1 MSKGRVT
8 IPTDENFVEETK
20 RIAEIWGADAVRDCD
35 GTELPKNA
43 KEIAEKVY
51 KTYFLARGDNDFAY
65 THDELMQSIALIS
78 DTYLATEKEL
88 KIDPL
93 KGYFR
98 QQSAI
103 NETNP
108 KKYWQV
114 IDRTSGKEWTD
125 WEYDSKEKVVII
137 HNAAYMHEYTVSFFA
152 NNLWDATQIYNYTC
166 NGWTITKD
174 RDIDPVFPEALAKIK
189 ENLEKWLIENPD
201 INVLRFTTFFYHFFL
216 MHTEEVSKQ
225 KYFDWFGYAM
235 SASPAMFDL
244 FEKEKG
250 YALKIEDIVD
260 GGYYANHFR
269 SPSKRY
275 YEYMEFVEKFIAT
288 TMKEIIDIVHKYG
301 REAMMFLGDNW
312 IGGELHGKYFKEMGL
327 DAVVGSVNSGVT
339 LRMLAEIPHVKYRE
353 ARFLPYFFP
362 DTIPDDEVA
371 TNALNLYWAQARRPM
386 MRKPVDRIGFG
397 GYLQLA
403 SKLPNFMDS
412 IAHLCQEY
420 RDIYDA
426 VDNKVPYTSVKVAI
440 LNEWGKKRT
449 WMNHMVCQ
457 DAPYQKMY
465 KYQGVLEAL
474 CGLPVQVDFI
484 NFEDVKNGKLAEYD
498 VVMNYGDRDTA
509 FVGTTAWTDEEVIT
523 AVRKYIYEGGGFI
536 GMGQP
541 TSAMRSGKFFQLAE
555 ALGVDEELSFSMSNY
570 KWNFEPVDS
579 HFITADVNGEID
591 YGGDLDNIYAL
602 EGAKILDIAK
612 DRYFGVRVSAGHVR
626 MACNEYG
633 KGRTFYMTGML
644 YNPENT
650 RLLYRA
656 LLWTAKKEDSLEKA
670 YSTNIHTEC
679 HFYPNSGKYAVVNN
693 SGEEQTT
700 TFFDV
705 DGKATKLTLKPLDI
719 AWL

>member
-8 IPTDENFVEETK
+8 IPTDESFVEETK

-35 GTELPKNA
+35 GTELPKKP

-65 THDELMQSIALIS
+65 AHDELMQSIALIS
-78 DTYLATEKEL
+78 DTYLATEKKL

-125 WEYDSKEKVVII
+125 WDYDSQKKVVIV
-137 HNAAYMHEYTVSFFA
+137 HNAEYMHEYTVSFFA
-152 NNLWDATQIYNYTC
+152 HNLWDATQIYNYTC

-174 RDIDPVFPEALAKIK
+174 RDIDPVFPEALVKIK
-189 ENLEKWLIENPD
+189 ENLKKWLTENPD

-244 FEKEKG
+244 FEQEKG
-250 YALKIEDIVD
+250 YAIKIEDIVD

-275 YEYMEFVEKFIAT
+275 YEYMEFVEKFVAK
-288 TMKEIIDIVHKYG
+288 TMKEIIDIVHKHG

-362 DTIPDDEVA
+362 DTLPNDEIA
-371 TNALNLYWAQARRPM
+371 TEALNGYWAQTRRAM
-386 MRKPVDRIGFG
+386 LRKPVDRIGFG

-403 SKLPNFMDS
+403 AKLPNFMDS
-412 IAHLCQEY
+412 ISHLCQEY

-426 VDNKVPYTSVKVAI
+426 VDNKAPYTAVKVAI

-449 WMNHMVCQ
+449 WMNHMICQ
-457 DAPYQKMY
+457 DAPFQKMY

-474 CGLPVQVDFI
+474 CGLPVQVEYIDFD
-484 NFEDVKNGKLAEYD
+484 DVKNGKLVEYD

-509 FVGTTAWTDEEVIT
+509 FVGTDAWTDAEVIT

-541 TSAMRSGKFFQLAE
+541 TSALREGKFFQLAE
-555 ALGVDEELSFSMSNY
+555 ALGVDEELSFSMIKH
-570 KWNFEPVDS
+570 KWNYEPVES
-579 HFITADVNGEID
+579 HFITEDVDGEVD

-602 EGAKILDIAK
+602 DGAKILDIAK
-612 DRYFGVRVSAGHVR
+612 DRYFGIRVSAGHVR

-633 KGRTFYMTGML
+633 KGRTFYMTGMK
-644 YNPENT
+644 YNFMNT

-656 LLWTAKKEDSLEKA
+656 LLWAAKKEDSLQKA
-670 YSTNIHTEC
+670 YSTNINTEC

-693 SGEEQTT
+693 SNEEQQT
-700 TFFDV
+700 TFFDI
-705 DGKATKLTLKPLDI
+705 DGKPTKLTLKPLDI

>member
-8 IPTDENFVEETK
+8 IPTDESFVEETK

-35 GTELPKNA
+35 GTELPKKP

-51 KTYFLARGDNDFAY
+51 KTYFLTRGDNDFAY
-65 THDELMQSIALIS
+65 AHDELMQSIALIS

-88 KIDPL
+88 NIDPL

-125 WEYDSKEKVVII
+125 WDYDEKEKLVIV
-137 HNAAYMHEYTVSFFA
+137 HNAEYMHEYTVSFFA
-152 NNLWDATQIYNYTC
+152 YNLWDATQIYNYTC

-174 RDIDPVFPEALAKIK
+174 RNIDPVFPEALAKIK
-189 ENLEKWLIENPD
+189 ENLEQWLIENPD

-216 MHTEEVSKQ
+216 IHTEDVHKQ
-225 KYFDWFGYAM
+225 RYFDWFGYAM
-235 SASPAMFDL
+235 AASPAMFDL

-250 YALKIEDIVD
+250 YALKIEDVVD

-269 SPSKRY
+269 SPTKRY
-275 YEYMEFVEKFIAT
+275 CDYMEFVEKFVAK
-288 TMKEIIDIVHKYG
+288 TMKEIIDIVHKYN

-339 LRMLAEIPHVKYRE
+339 LRMLAEIPYIKYRE

-362 DTIPDDEVA
+362 DTIPNDEIA
-371 TNALNLYWAQARRPM
+371 TGALNEYWAKTRRAM

-397 GYLQLA
+397 GYLKLA
-403 SKLPNFMDS
+403 SQLPNFMDT

-426 VDNKVPYTSVKVAI
+426 VDNKAPYTSVKVAI
-440 LNEWGKKRT
+440 LNEWGKKRA

-457 DAPYQKMY
+457 DAAYQKMY

-474 CGLPVQVDFI
+474 CGLPVQVEYID
-484 NFEDVKNGKLAEYD
+484 FEDVKNGKLADYD
-498 VVMNYGDRDTA
+498 VVINYGDRDTA
-509 FVGTTAWTDEEVIT
+509 FVGTKAWTDSEVIT

-541 TSAMRSGKFFQLAE
+541 TSALREGKFFQLAE
-555 ALGVDEELSFSMSNY
+555 ALGVDEELSFSMIKH
-570 KWNFEPVDS
+570 KWNYEPVDG
-579 HFITADVNGEID
+579 HFIMADVNGDID
-591 YGGDLDNIYAL
+591 YAGDLDNIYAL
-602 EGAKILDIAK
+602 NGAKVLDIAADK
-612 DRYFGVRVSAGHVR
+612 DLGIRASAGHVR

-633 KGRTFYMTGML
+633 KGRTFYMTGMK
-644 YNPENT
+644 YNFMNT

-656 LLWTAKKEDSLEKA
+656 LLWAAKKEDSLQKA
-670 YSTNIHTEC
+670 YSTNINTEC

-693 SGEEQTT
+693 SKEMQQT
-700 TFFDV
+700 TFFDI
-705 DGKATKLTLKPLDI
+705 DGNSTELTLKPLEI
-719 AWL
+719 IWL